1 MGLFRAIWLLY
12 FGSSKSKNKFE
23 LFYLFIA
30 FIFVLV
36 CVYVCGAQIV
46 LVWMVKPHIQSKV
59 QEHQHK
65 KALEQATGKF
75 SFIIWVFE

>member
-12 FGSSKSKNKFE
+12 FGSSEFGIVLRE
-23 LFYLFIA
+23 VCTFLFIA
-30 FIFVLV
+30 FILLV
-36 CVYVCGAQIV
+36 CVCGAQIV

-75 SFIIWVFE
+75 TFIISMFE